1 MNIFSLGS
9 RVRDYSSAEIR
20 RVIYP
25 SSAPNPDD
33 TSPGQ
38 APGPTVRIMAGNG
51 AKNSVTLAPMKS
63 LAVEEFSFP
72 FQNAGKISDALRLQA
87 QPYTA
92 GGGVEIFPVTLSQ
105 KGRSSDG
112 IAWYVS
118 PSELDFPP
126 SGNTW
131 PSPLPL
137 VSGLSDFGGFGV
149 TMWADEEN
157 ICSILWQN
165 FIPVMYRW
173 KKRSDDDSELREMS
187 FYDSYCA
194 ARNFDRGGNFVINAA
209 AGGYD
214 IADIITESVRICPW
228 IAGVNLSRSVLEG
241 ARDLERTLSRFSRIL
256 LWLSVSGVI
265 MLCGQLLRWYHSE
278 SVIDRERVRAETFY
292 RETFDPSRQGR
303 ISNPVTLARDRIA
316 SLRGTEDSGHSLE
329 EVLSDMGAVY
339 SSSEGITVDIMRYNA
354 DGIDCTGTA
363 SDMTAALNF
372 RRAWEERANMVQ
384 VDNTQFVSGIGYRF
398 DLRIRW

>member
-1 MNIFSLGS
+1 MCI
-9 RVRDYSSAEIR
+9 RDR
-20 RVIYP
+20 
-25 SSAPNPDD
+25 
-33 TSPGQ
+33 
-38 APGPTVRIMAGNG
+38 
-51 AKNSVTLAPMKS
+51 
-63 LAVEEFSFP
+63 
-72 FQNAGKISDALRLQA
+72 
-87 QPYTA
+87 PYTA

-194 ARNFDRGGNFVINAA
+194 AQNFNRGGNFVINAA